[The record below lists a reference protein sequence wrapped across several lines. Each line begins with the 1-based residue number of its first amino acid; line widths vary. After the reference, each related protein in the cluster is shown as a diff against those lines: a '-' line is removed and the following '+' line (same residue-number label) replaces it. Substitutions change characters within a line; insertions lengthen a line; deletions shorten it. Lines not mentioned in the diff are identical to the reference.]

1 MRQPFAINTL
11 AALAVAA
18 STAISAARAQDAAAK
33 NSYRRL
39 APGVE
44 TTIPILR
51 DSSETVSRHDI
62 VDLLYGVP
70 DLPWKP
76 TEQGEAEKPN
86 YLAETQTLASMAK
99 DVPFRRTIWNL
110 EFTFKPLRMIEVD
123 IPQASGKMERKQIW
137 YMVYR
142 VKNNG
147 AHLRPKQ
154 READETV
161 ATGAEFGGDQ
171 ATIPKGT
178 FDIELVD
185 KVVLPVDAKGLERE
199 AIKFMPL
206 FVLESHKLATPKAY
220 LDHVIPVAVPEIQRR
235 EDPKRKLLNTVQ
247 IGQTTIPLSTDRIDR
262 SVWGVVTWEDIDPRT
277 DFFSVYVHGLTNAY
291 KWEDNP
297 DAIGPDTPPGTGR
310 KFVQRTL
317 KLNFWR
323 PGDEFDENEREIRYG
338 TPGGVDYEW
347 VWRP

>member
-1 MRQPFAINTL
+1 MRRLLGIRTVVVLF
-11 AALAVAA
+11 VAA
-18 STAISAARAQDAAAK
+18 AMTSLAARAQDAAPR
-33 NSYRRL
+33 SQFRRL

-44 TTIPILR
+44 TTIPVLR

-70 DLPWKP
+70 DLAW
-76 TEQGEAEKPN
+76 KPN
-86 YLAETQTLASMAK
+86 YLAETETLASMAK

-123 IPQASGKMERKQIW
+123 VPQANGKFERKLIW

-147 AHLRPKQ
+147 GHLRPRQ

-161 ATGAEFGGDQ
+161 SIEAQIGSLET
-171 ATIPKGT
+171 TIPKTT
-178 FDIELVD
+178 FDFERVD
-185 KVVLPVDAKGLERE
+185 KVVLPIDPTATERE
-199 AIKFMPL
+199 AIKFFPL
-206 FVLESHKLATPKAY
+206 FVLEAHKLPTPKAY
-220 LDHVIPVAVPEIQRR
+220 IDHLIPVAVPEIQRR
-235 EDPKRKLLNTVQ
+235 EDPKRKLLDTVEMAR
-247 IGQTTIPLSTDRIDR
+247 TAIPLSTDRIDR

-277 DFFSVYVHGLTNAY
+277 DFFSVYVQGLTNAY
-291 KWEDNP
+291 QWEDDP
-297 DAIGPDTPPGTGR
+297 AAIQPGSPPGTGR

-338 TPGGVDYEW
+338 TADGVDYEW